1 MFECVKIKCMKK
13 QDYLLAGLILIISLA
28 LNLYI
33 SSYANRNDVSGKYAA
48 VYVDGELFEKI
59 PLTDNGE
66 HEISTKYGINVLG
79 IYDGRAGVTEADC
92 KSHDCIKMGKIS
104 RVNEYI
110 CCLPHRLY
118 IVIEGEDEQY
128 DAVAY

>member
-1 MFECVKIKCMKK
+1 MFERAKIKCMKK

-48 VYVDGELFEKI
+48 VYVDGELLEKI

-66 HEISTKYGINVLG
+66 HEISTKYGI
-79 IYDGRAGVTEADC
+79 
-92 KSHDCIKMGKIS
+92 K
-104 RVNEYI
+104 
-110 CCLPHRLY
+110 
-118 IVIEGEDEQY
+118 
-128 DAVAY
+128 